1 MVRLQMQT
9 ALSNE
14 NSHALRSVYYDH
26 MYGNTT
32 FYAYL
37 ELVTSQ
43 DWRHNIAMFKKEK
56 SHLSGLVSSN
66 N

>member
-14 NSHALRSVYYDH
+14 NSHALCSVYYDH

-43 DWRHNIAMFKKEK
+43 D
-56 SHLSGLVSSN
+56 
-66 N
+66 